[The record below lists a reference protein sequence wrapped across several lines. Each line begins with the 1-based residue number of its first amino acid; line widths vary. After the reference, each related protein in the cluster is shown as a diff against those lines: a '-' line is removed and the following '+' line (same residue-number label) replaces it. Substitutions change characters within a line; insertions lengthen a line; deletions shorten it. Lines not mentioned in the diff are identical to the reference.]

1 MWLVLPPSW
10 TWEEAQSVLKQWQ
23 LVYGSM
29 KEIQEAEGKGHGAQ
43 ISLNRGTFQ
52 GVFPRLHSEEQEGF
66 S

>member
-1 MWLVLPPSW
+1 M
-10 TWEEAQSVLKQWQ
+10 E
-23 LVYGSM
+23 
-29 KEIQEAEGKGHGAQ
+29 EIQEAGGKGNGAQ